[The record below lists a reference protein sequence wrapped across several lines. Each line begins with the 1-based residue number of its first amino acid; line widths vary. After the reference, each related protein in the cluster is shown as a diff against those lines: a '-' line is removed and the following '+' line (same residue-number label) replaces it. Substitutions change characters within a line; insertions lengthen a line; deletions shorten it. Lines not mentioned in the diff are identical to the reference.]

1 MQTYLLFPGMLAAL
15 YSKEKV
21 EDDDYVPT
29 SGFGMDTIEIKKKK
43 IDLWVGIDNRI

>member
-1 MQTYLLFPGMLAAL
+1 MRDTL

-21 EDDDYVPT
+21 EDRDYVPT

-43 IDLWVGIDNRI
+43 IDLWVRMGNHL